1 MTRELR
7 LWCVVGVMSVMGCG
21 RPAEAPEAAA
31 AEVTTG
37 AAGASGAAEPPAAVE
52 PGAGAPAATGA
63 GEQAFGAPLAG
74 EREPV
79 ALSALID
86 DPAAYTGQVVR
97 TEGEISAVCQ
107 NMGCWMELRDEQAR
121 AVRVPMAG
129 HAFFLPRDVSGRR
142 ALVEGPLNVR
152 PLSAAE
158 REHLA
163 AEGATATDVG
173 LELSATS
180 VVVRAAVEPSAT
192 L

>member
-1 MTRELR
+1 MSGIWFRMTRVL
-7 LWCVVGVMSVMGCG
+7 LMVCVIVGVAGCG
-21 RPAEAPEAAA
+21 RPAPAAA
-31 AEVTTG
+31 TE
-37 AAGASGAAEPPAAVE
+37 PAA
-52 PGAGAPAATGA
+52 PAPAAATAA
-63 GEQAFGAPLAG
+63 GEQAFGAPLVG
-74 EREPV
+74 ERAPV
-79 ALSALID
+79 ELSALID
-86 DPAAYTGQVVR
+86 EPAAYTGQVVR
-97 TEGEISAVCQ
+97 TEGVISAVCQ

-142 ALVEGPLNVR
+142 AVVEGPLSVR

-180 VVVRAAVEPSAT
+180 VVVRAVAAAPSAT

>member
-1 MTRELR
+1 MKRAL
-7 LWCVVGVMSVMGCG
+7 LWCVVGGMSVAGCG
-21 RPAEAPEAAA
+21 RA
-31 AEVTTG
+31 AE
-37 AAGASGAAEPPAAVE
+37 ASGAAAGEVAAEPAGAPSVAAPVAVAEPA
-52 PGAGAPAATGA
+52 APAATTA
-63 GEQAFGAPLAG
+63 AVEQAFGAPLVG
-74 EREPV
+74 DREPV
-79 ALSALID
+79 ALSAVIN
-86 DPAAYTGQVVR
+86 DPEAYTGQVVR

-107 NMGCWMELRDEQAR
+107 AMGCWMELRDEQAR

-129 HAFFLPRDVSGRR
+129 HSFFVPRDVSGRR
-142 ALVEGPLNVR
+142 ALVEGPLRVR

-180 VVVRAAVEPSAT
+180 VVVRAAAAAPSAT

>member
-1 MTRELR
+1 MTRVLR
-7 LWCVVGVMSVMGCG
+7 FWCVVGVMSVIGCG
-21 RPAEAPEAAA
+21 RPAEAPVAAA
-31 AEVTTG
+31 AEPA
-37 AAGASGAAEPPAAVE
+37 AAGSQEPVLPRRRQ
-52 PGAGAPAATGA
+52 T
-63 GEQAFGAPLAG
+63 GEQAFGAPLVG
-74 EREPV
+74 QREPV

-129 HAFFLPRDVSGRR
+129 HSFFLPRDVSGRR

-180 VVVRAAVEPSAT
+180 VVVRAAAQPSAT

>member
-1 MTRELR
+1 MTRVLR
-7 LWCVVGVMSVMGCG
+7 FGCVVGVMSVIGCG
-21 RPAEAPEAAA
+21 RPAEAPVAAA
-31 AEVTTG
+31 AEPA
-37 AAGASGAAEPPAAVE
+37 AAGES
-52 PGAGAPAATGA
+52 GAGAPAATA
-63 GEQAFGAPLAG
+63 TGEQAFGAPLVG
-74 EREPV
+74 QRDPV

-129 HAFFLPRDVSGRR
+129 HSFFLPRDVSGRR

-180 VVVRAAVEPSAT
+180 VVVRAVAAAPSAT

>member
-1 MTRELR
+1 
-7 LWCVVGVMSVMGCG
+7 MSVMGCG
-21 RPAEAPEAAA
+21 RPAEAPGAAA

-37 AAGASGAAEPPAAVE
+37 APGASGAAEPAAAAE

-107 NMGCWMELRDEQAR
+107 NMGCWMELREGEGP

-129 HAFFLPRDVSGRR
+129 HAFFLPKDCQGEP
-142 ALVEGPLNVR
+142 AEVEGTVVLAE
-152 PLSAAE
+152 LSPEMRA
-158 REHLA
+158 HLGS
-163 AEGATATDVG
+163 EGATALASTVSIDARGV
-173 LELSATS
+173 
-180 VVVRAAVEPSAT
+180 T
-192 L
+192 LLGR

>member
-1 MTRELR
+1 MSRALWV
-7 LWCVVGVMSVMGCG
+7 WCVVAGLSVLGCG
-21 RPAEAPEAAA
+21 QPAEAPAATAVSTSPAPASA
-31 AEVTTG
+31 ASE
-37 AAGASGAAEPPAAVE
+37 PAAPAVAL
-52 PGAGAPAATGA
+52 AG
-63 GEQAFGAPLAG
+63 GEQAFGAPMVG
-74 EREPV
+74 DREPV
-79 ALSALID
+79 ALSAVIN
-86 DPAAYTGQVVR
+86 DPEAYTGQVVR

-107 NMGCWMELRDEQAR
+107 AMGCWMELRDEQAR

-129 HAFFLPRDVSGRR
+129 HSFFVPRDVSGRR
-142 ALVEGPLNVR
+142 ALVEGPLRVR

-180 VVVRAAVEPSAT
+180 VVVRAGAAPSAT

>member
-1 MTRELR
+1 MGGL
-7 LWCVVGVMSVMGCG
+7 SVLGCG
-21 RPAEAPEAAA
+21 QPAEAPAGDAVLTSPAPTSAAT
-31 AEVTTG
+31 E
-37 AAGASGAAEPPAAVE
+37 PAA
-52 PGAGAPAATGA
+52 PAVALAA
-63 GEQAFGAPLAG
+63 GEQAFGAPMVGDRA
-74 EREPV
+74 PV
-79 ALSALID
+79 ALSAVIN
-86 DPAAYTGQVVR
+86 DPEAYTGQVVR

-107 NMGCWMELRDEQAR
+107 AMGCWMELRDEQAR

-129 HAFFLPRDVSGRR
+129 HSFFVPRDVSGRR
-142 ALVEGPLNVR
+142 ALVEGPLRVR

-180 VVVRAAVEPSAT
+180 VVVRAGAAPSAT

>member
-1 MTRELR
+1 MAF
-7 LWCVVGVMSVMGCG
+7 VMSVAGCA
-21 RPAEAPEAAA
+21 RPAEAPAAA
-31 AEVTTG
+31 AEQTPG
-37 AAGASGAAEPPAAVE
+37 AAVAGEPAVAVE
-52 PGAGAPAATGA
+52 PAAGAPALTAP
-63 GEQAFGAPLAG
+63 GEQAFGAPLVG

-107 NMGCWMELRDEQAR
+107 NMGCWMELRDERAR

-129 HAFFLPRDVSGRR
+129 HSFFLPRDVSGRR

-180 VVVRAAVEPSAT
+180 VVVRAAAGAPSAT
-192 L
+192 M

>member
-1 MTRELR
+1 MSRWLTFV
-7 LWCVVGVMSVMGCG
+7 CVVLGLSVVGCG
-21 RPAEAPEAAA
+21 RPAERTETRPVEAPAEGAPVETPSGVGAQPAAPS
-31 AEVTTG
+31 
-37 AAGASGAAEPPAAVE
+37 AAG
-52 PGAGAPAATGA
+52 
-63 GEQAFGAPLAG
+63 GEQAFGAPLLGA
-74 EREPV
+74 REPV

-86 DPAAYTGQVVR
+86 NPAAYTGQVVR

-107 NMGCWMELRDEQAR
+107 SMGCWMELRDERSR

-142 ALVEGPLNVR
+142 ALVEGPLQVR

-180 VVVRAAVEPSAT
+180 VVVRAEG
-192 L
+192 